1 MIPLSD
7 ALRWPPYIQEFIDMG
22 LKSYQ
27 SDKKLSQTILDLSKM
42 STWEGLS
49 GNAARNALRTDHKT
63 LDMDSEAAKV
73 LITNAYKTHS
83 ASLDVEKGIRSIVE
97 FSEEAPKIL
106 VDLDTNQVY
115 PPNISHLDPEKD
127 AAEIKKIQEKYTLL
141 QSRMKTAEQAVEIVD
156 QDFARLMQY
165 ATGAPVDPLPKWRQP
180 PRIHGAP
187 KVQIAAAGKGF
198 APKGDEE
205 FPIPKQKLKEHED
218 KWGAPNSGIYKDEKG
233 NAITRQGGKPLKIPD
248 LKGPKLWGDE
258 KEVSRQRGWAEGEYG
273 KVTIGDR
280 DIDYRWGARGPSL
293 DGKAGLEGYEKG
305 VEGKLG
311 GNVNVFSN
319 DLEMRTRLGP
329 ADLIVSGDQ
338 KLGVE
343 VTTDTTLNL
352 EKNGGLQGGG
362 DVFAGYSEKK
372 SFDADVWGIHFTDD
386 VTGYAGAGGG
396 AGGHAGKTEDGKWA
410 FGWNAGLAFGL
421 GAKNKMAITVD
432 PSEVKGHLND
442 LWQWLS
448 K

>member
-1 MIPLSD
+1 
-7 ALRWPPYIQEFIDMG
+7 MG

-73 LITNAYKTHS
+73 LITNAYNTHS

-115 PPNISHLDPEKD
+115 PPNISHLDTEKD

-233 NAITRQGGKPLKIPD
+233 NGITRQGGKPLKIPD

-273 KVTIGDR
+273 KVTVGGR

-319 DLEMRTRLGP
+319 DLEMRTRSWSCGLDSFRGP
-329 ADLIVSGDQ
+329 EARRRGEHRHHSQ
-338 KLGVE
+338 
-343 VTTDTTLNL
+343 
-352 EKNGGLQGGG
+352 
-362 DVFAGYSEKK
+362 
-372 SFDADVWGIHFTDD
+372 
-386 VTGYAGAGGG
+386 
-396 AGGHAGKTEDGKWA
+396 
-410 FGWNAGLAFGL
+410 
-421 GAKNKMAITVD
+421 
-432 PSEVKGHLND
+432 P
-442 LWQWLS
+442 
-448 K
+448 